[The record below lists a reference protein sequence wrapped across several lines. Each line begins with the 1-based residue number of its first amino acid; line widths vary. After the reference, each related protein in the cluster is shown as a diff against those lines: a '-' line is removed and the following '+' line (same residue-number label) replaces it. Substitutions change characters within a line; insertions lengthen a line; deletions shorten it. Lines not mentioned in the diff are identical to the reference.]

1 MPAKFIP
8 LGAPAHDAER
18 AALRFLVEH
27 LPSTYTVYGNP
38 WLVERSGVV
47 YETDAVVVA
56 PHAVFVVETKA
67 YRGAIEGT
75 DYDWY
80 TPGPVK
86 SPIGLN
92 RKTAQVLNSML
103 KHASY
108 EAGQIWVQG
117 LVFLSAASACNVQ
130 GPASRDR
137 IHTRRTILDA
147 LQDPAFIQRIASR
160 AVTPNTPST
169 ESEIHRI
176 LTSEDTAPKR
186 ARPTRKVREYE
197 IERALETH
205 DNCKELLARNTLS
218 GDRRVLRI
226 YSVPPLAG
234 EDDRERIY
242 KRARW
247 EAQVLG
253 RLGKCEGILT
263 ADPPFEDEAGVVL
276 PLEYFES
283 ISLATWVTK
292 YALPKK
298 AKLETRV
305 GLWLEIAAAIGDAHD
320 EGVVHRL
327 LRPEVILVKDT
338 AQPTEVRV
346 TGFGLAK
353 QLERTSQSDSTAMVT
368 TLGDERLRYTAPE
381 VINAFSAAEPASD
394 QFSLGA
400 LLALLVAGRPLFES
414 TRELL
419 TSRRVVVRLRDL
431 VPNTKLGLDEA
442 VARMVQLRPAERF
455 PDLGEATEAV
465 RRAIRDVPAQQGLPV
480 VAPPP
485 TPTSPGQLER
495 GVRVG
500 VDYEI
505 ADRLGQGGMGWVYA
519 ARHLPSGRTR
529 ALKIAKPEPAAED
542 ALRNEFQA
550 LSELDH
556 PNIVKVLDLSNM
568 VENHVTMVMERV
580 GGETLRQ
587 RLTREPPLDPP
598 TRRRY
603 AEDLL
608 ASLDYL
614 EKKAKT
620 HKDLKPDNLLVGD
633 AGLTVIDFSL
643 VAMPVDAPFGG
654 TALYRD
660 PSRTS
665 WSHATD
671 RYAAALCLFELY
683 AGRHAF
689 DGKVPEPGQPP
700 QLRPED
706 IDPPGLAAFFAKA
719 LHPVA
724 EQRFPSI
731 AAMREAF
738 LLALGANVDVEPPT
752 SGSSAGADGLAARI
766 DSATSLRA
774 MPLTARA
781 VNQLERAGVSTVG
794 ELLGLS
800 DSQVRA
806 LANLG
811 EKTVRDVLAF
821 RRELAD
827 RGLVATNLSTPPEP
841 AVVPALTDSPE
852 PLDRLALNQAARR
865 ALEAGK
871 LTTIGAVARQSRTQL
886 RALEGIGP
894 GRLTEIV
901 KALLDHAA
909 QGSTTSLPHNLDEVW
924 EQASQP
930 LAAAEKVAVDRFIGV
945 TQEPEP
951 GGDIA
956 RSLGKHPSTI
966 SNDARD
972 GVTRIYDGAL
982 ADVLDVVEQV
992 LDARGGI
999 ALLADLGER
1008 IEGQWA
1014 PGLVRGVGLVRLLAR
1029 THNTRLH
1036 VFNVDSVDDLVVAR
1050 PALDRAA
1057 VRGFVGEVDRL
1068 AKEWPPIESEAA
1080 RRTLLATLP
1089 EFQGDPL
1096 MLATRLCEDVD
1107 LTESHQLFRHPLDP
1121 GDSIQFVLDRERD
1134 GVLLEELKQRVREMF
1149 TERCPFPEPDHLI
1162 EVLRRLDYQ
1171 ITGGRIVKAAERGL
1185 EAPTAPRS
1193 DPSLD
1198 PRLGGGE
1205 RPPEI
1210 VIRDLLIEAAPSRG
1224 FRVLITPPER
1234 HAEIGRSVATALGG
1248 TFVSFEDAFFQR
1260 HGDDIAA
1267 LERAEQYAAQR
1278 VVLTEYAD
1286 DVITDLLDQHGQQ
1299 GQAIVLGDTALLGLC
1314 GALDVPRRLYDL
1326 TMSGSEGF
1334 WVLVLPGVIYNKQ
1347 PLFNESVPVWHLEGV
1362 TFPLRAPIPVVPEK
1376 S

>member
-8 LGAPAHDAER
+8 LGEPAHDAER
-18 AALRFLVEH
+18 AAIRFLVER

-38 WLVERSGVV
+38 WVVERSGVV

-92 RKTAQVLNSML
+92 RKTAQVLNGML

-117 LVFLSAASACNVQ
+117 LVFLSVASACNVQ

-137 IHTRRTILDA
+137 IHTRRTIIDA
-147 LQDPAFIQRIASR
+147 IQDPAFTQRLASR
-160 AVTPNTPST
+160 AITPNTPST
-169 ESEIHRI
+169 ESAIHRV

-205 DNCKELLARNTLS
+205 DNCKELLAKNTLS

-226 YSVPPLAG
+226 YSIPPLASE
-234 EDDRERIY
+234 EDRQHIY

-263 ADPPFEDEAGVVL
+263 ADPPFEDEGGVVL

-283 ISLATWVTK
+283 ISLATWVTR
-292 YALPKK
+292 YALTKK

-327 LRPEVILVKDT
+327 LRPEVIQVEDT

-353 QLERTSQSDSTAMVT
+353 QLERTSQSDSTAMFT
-368 TLGDERLRYTAPE
+368 TLGDERLRFTAPE

-400 LLALLVAGRPLFES
+400 LLALIVAGRPLFET

-419 TSRRVVVRLRDL
+419 TSRRVVVRLRDIM
-431 VPNTKLGLDEA
+431 PNVKLGLDEA

-455 PDLGEATEAV
+455 PDLGEAAEAV
-465 RRAIRDVPAQQGLPV
+465 RRAIRDVPVQPGLPV
-480 VAPPP
+480 VAPPAK
-485 TPTSPGQLER
+485 PTSPEQFER

-529 ALKIAKPEPAAED
+529 ALKIAKPEPPAED
-542 ALRNEFQA
+542 ALRSEFQA

-587 RLTREPPLDPP
+587 RLTREPPLDPA

-603 AEDLL
+603 AEDLI
-608 ASLDYL
+608 AALDYL
-614 EKKAKT
+614 EKKGKT
-620 HKDLKPDNLLVGD
+620 HKDLKPDNLLVGE

-643 VAMPVDAPFGG
+643 VAMPADAPFGG

-671 RYAAALCLFELY
+671 RYAGALCLFELY

-689 DGKVPEPGQPP
+689 DGKVPEPGQTP

-731 AAMREAF
+731 AAMRDAF
-738 LLALGANVDVEPPT
+738 LLALGAKVDVETEQT
-752 SGSSAGADGLAARI
+752 SESVSARM

-774 MPLTARA
+774 TPLTARA
-781 VNQLERAGVSTVG
+781 VNQLERAGISTVG

-811 EKTVRDVLAF
+811 EKTVRDILAF

-886 RALEGIGP
+886 RTIEGIGP

-901 KALLDHAA
+901 KALLDYAA
-909 QGSTTSLPHNLDEVW
+909 QGSTTALPHSLDEVW
-924 EQASQP
+924 EQAAQP
-930 LAAAEKVAVDRFIGV
+930 LTEDQKVAVDRFIGV
-945 TQEPEP
+945 TQQPEAQ
-951 GGDIA
+951 GDIA
-956 RSLGKHPSTI
+956 KSLRKHQSSV

-972 GVTRIYDGAL
+972 GLTRIFDGSL
-982 ADVLDVVEQV
+982 AEVLDVVEQV

-1008 IEGQWA
+1008 IESQWA

-1036 VFNVDSVDDLVVAR
+1036 IFSVDSVDDLVVAR
-1050 PALDRAA
+1050 PTLDRAS
-1057 VRGFVGEVDRL
+1057 VRAFVGEVDRL
-1068 AKEWPPIESEAA
+1068 AKEWPPLESDPA

-1121 GDSIQFVLDRERD
+1121 NDSIKFVLDRERD
-1134 GVLLEELKQRVREMF
+1134 GVLLDELKQRVRQTF
-1149 TERCPFPEPDHLI
+1149 TERCPFPEPDHLL
-1162 EVLRRLDYQ
+1162 EVLHRLEYQ
-1171 ITGGRIVKAAERGL
+1171 VSDGRIVKAGNRSL
-1185 EAPTAPRS
+1185 EAPKPPLF
-1193 DPSLD
+1193 DPL
-1198 PRLGGGE
+1198 LIGGE

-1210 VIRDLLIEAAPSRG
+1210 VIRDLLVEAARSRG

-1248 TFVSFEDAFFQR
+1248 AFVSFEDAFFQR
-1260 HGDDIAA
+1260 HGEDIAA

-1278 VVLTEYAD
+1278 VMLTEYAD
-1286 DVITDLLDQHGQQ
+1286 ELVTELLEQHGQH
-1299 GQAIVLGDTALLGLC
+1299 GRVLVLGDTALLGLC

-1334 WVLVLPGVIYNKQ
+1334 WVLVLPGVIHNRQ

-1362 TFPLRAPIPVVPEK
+1362 TFPLRAPIPSVPE
-1376 S
+1376 ST